1 MPLQTGSPAEDH
13 RPGECMTIPEGPTLP
28 PMPLTEDQRHYLR
41 DDGACDTGAFEGILD
56 VIPVYLPLIIK

>member
-1 MPLQTGSPAEDH
+1 
-13 RPGECMTIPEGPTLP
+13 
-28 PMPLTEDQRHYLR
+28 LR